1 MAVSQEQKEAE
12 KLVGQV
18 LNGTYRL
25 EQLLVTGGMGAVFRA
40 RHVRTGGVCAIK
52 VLHQRAA
59 MQGDLSER
67 FQDEARII
75 AGLRHPNIVQVS
87 DLDRDRS
94 GMAFIVME
102 LLEGEDLQDRI
113 ERTGTVPLEEA
124 LQITRQISSAL
135 HAAHERGIIHRDL
148 KPRNIFLS
156 HHEEHGEVLQTAKV
170 IDFGVSKVPRPADKA
185 TRDLLVLGTPRY
197 MAPEGAMGQNSQIDG
212 RSDQWSVAV
221 ILYRMLTGKLPFD
234 HENVIDLFK
243 QVINEQPT
251 PIEQLLPTVPPHVS
265 AVIRRALS
273 KKKEDRFPTMLDFL
287 RALDPP
293 PAAPPFSFK
302 RSLVFGL
309 AGAGMAGLIVM
320 PLLLRELQGKK
331 RSGQV
336 GQLLVQADEALLEE
350 RWDEAVRL
358 ATQVQSVPGQPPYV
372 ATAAENIKRRVER
385 GQKLSSDV
393 QQIMQAL
400 ANKDYDGAL
409 SRNRELPPRTSFR
422 ITAQQHYDLLQ
433 QLVIAY
439 HLQQAEAER
448 SLGRCDKIEP
458 HVAKIL
464 EVSPDHVDALTA
476 RWRPCALI
484 TGQPPGAKKL
494 AGYPPVRDQNDKPLG
509 NAGEYDKQRN
519 NFAEI
524 DRYLRDAQIAHEHGE
539 YAKAVALAHTAT
551 SVPIR
556 SPIAWRIAGVS
567 ACHLKSR
574 DILEYVV
581 PHLDL
586 ASKEFVRSRCTSIG
600 YKVWF

>member
-1 MAVSQEQKEAE
+1 MSQEQKEAE
-12 KLVGQV
+12 KLIGQV

-87 DLDRDRS
+87 DLDRDKS

-113 ERTGTVPLEEA
+113 ERTGSVPLDEA
-124 LQITRQISSAL
+124 LQITRQVSSAL
-135 HAAHERGIIHRDL
+135 HAAHQRGVIHRDL
-148 KPRNIFLS
+148 KPRNIFLAR
-156 HHEEHGEVLQTAKV
+156 HEENGVLTQTAKV

-212 RSDQWSVAV
+212 RSDQWSVGV
-221 ILYRMLTGKLPFD
+221 ILYRMLSGKLPFD

-251 PIEQLLPTVPPHVS
+251 PIEQLVPTVPPYVAAAIKRS
-265 AVIRRALS
+265 LA
-273 KKKEDRFPTMLDFL
+273 KKKEERFATMLDFL
-287 RALDPP
+287 QALEPP
-293 PAAPPFSFK
+293 PAAPPFSWK
-302 RSLVFGL
+302 RSLTFGL
-309 AGAGMAGLIVM
+309 LGASLAGLVVM
-320 PLLLRELQGKK
+320 PLLVRELQGKK

-336 GQLLVQADEALLEE
+336 AQLLVQADEALMDE
-350 RWDEAVRL
+350 RWDEAIKL
-358 ATQVQSVPGQPPYV
+358 SSQVLTVPGQAPYV
-372 ATAAENIKRRVER
+372 AAAAENIKRRVEK
-385 GQKLSSDV
+385 GQKISGDA

-400 ANKDYDGAL
+400 ASKDYDGAL
-409 SRNRELPPRTSFR
+409 SRNRDLPPRTSFR

-448 SLGRCDKIEP
+448 SLGKCDKIEP

-464 EVSPDHVDALTA
+464 ELVPDHVDALTA

-494 AGYPPVRDQNDKPLG
+494 AGYPPLRDLAGKPLG
-509 NAGEYDKQRN
+509 LAGEHDKAHN

-524 DRYLRDAQIAHEHGE
+524 DRSLRDAQIAHQHGE
-539 YAKAVALAHTAT
+539 YMKAVALAHTAT

-556 SPIAWRIAGVS
+556 SLPAWRIVGVS
-567 ACHLKSR
+567 ACHLKSPEL
-574 DILEYVV
+574 LEYVV

-586 ASKEFVRSRCTSIG
+586 ASKEFVRSRCTAAG
-600 YKVWF
+600 YKVSF

>member
-1 MAVSQEQKEAE
+1 MSQEQKEAE
-12 KLVGQV
+12 KLIGQV

-87 DLDRDRS
+87 DLDRDKS

-113 ERTGTVPLEEA
+113 ERTGSVPLDEA
-124 LQITRQISSAL
+124 LQITRQVSSAL
-135 HAAHERGIIHRDL
+135 HAAHQRGVIHRDL
-148 KPRNIFLS
+148 KPRNIFLAR
-156 HHEEHGEVLQTAKV
+156 HEENGVLTQTAKV

-212 RSDQWSVAV
+212 RSDQWSVGV
-221 ILYRMLTGKLPFD
+221 ILYRMLSGKLPFD

-251 PIEQLLPTVPPHVS
+251 PIEQLVPTVPPYVAAAIKRS
-265 AVIRRALS
+265 LA
-273 KKKEDRFPTMLDFL
+273 KKKEERFATMLDFL
-287 RALDPP
+287 QALEPP
-293 PAAPPFSFK
+293 PAAPPFSWK
-302 RSLVFGL
+302 RSLTFGL
-309 AGAGMAGLIVM
+309 LGASLAGLVVM
-320 PLLLRELQGKK
+320 PLLVRELQGKK

-336 GQLLVQADEALLEE
+336 AQLLVQADEALMDE
-350 RWDEAVRL
+350 RWDEAIKL
-358 ATQVQSVPGQPPYV
+358 SSQVLTVPGQAPYV
-372 ATAAENIKRRVER
+372 AAAAENIKRRVEK
-385 GQKLSSDV
+385 GQKISDDA

-409 SRNRELPPRTSFR
+409 SRNRDLPPRTSFR

-448 SLGRCDKIEP
+448 SLGKCDKIEP

-464 EVSPDHVDALTA
+464 ELVPDHVDALTA

-494 AGYPPVRDQNDKPLG
+494 AGYPPLRDLAGKPLG
-509 NAGEYDKQRN
+509 LAGEHDKAHN

-524 DRYLRDAQIAHEHGE
+524 DRSLRDAQIAHQHGE
-539 YAKAVALAHTAT
+539 YMKAVALAHTAT

-556 SPIAWRIAGVS
+556 SLPAWRIVGVS
-567 ACHLKSR
+567 ACHLKSPE
-574 DILEYVV
+574 ILEYVV

-586 ASKEFVRSRCTSIG
+586 ASKEFVRSRCTAAG
-600 YKVWF
+600 YKVSF

>member
-1 MAVSQEQKEAE
+1 MSQEQKEAE
-12 KLVGQV
+12 KLVGLV

-87 DLDRDRS
+87 DLDRDKS

-113 ERTGTVPLEEA
+113 ERTGSIPLDEA
-124 LQITRQISSAL
+124 LLITRQLSSAL
-135 HAAHERGIIHRDL
+135 HAAHLRGVTHRDL

-156 HHEEHGEVLQTAKV
+156 RHEENGEVIQTAKV

-212 RSDQWSVAV
+212 RSDQWSVGV
-221 ILYRMLTGKLPFD
+221 ILYRMLSGKLPFD

-251 PIEQLLPTVPPHVS
+251 PIEQLVPTVPPYVAAAIVRS
-265 AVIRRALS
+265 LS
-273 KKKEDRFPTMLDFL
+273 KKKEDRFPSMLEFMH
-287 RALDPP
+287 ALDPP
-293 PAAPPFSFK
+293 PAAPPFSLK
-302 RSLVFGL
+302 RSLLFGIG
-309 AGAGMAGLIVM
+309 GAVMAGLIVM
-320 PLLLRELQGKK
+320 PLLVRELQGKK
-331 RSGQV
+331 RTGQV
-336 GQLLVQADEALLEE
+336 GQMLVQADEALMDE
-350 RWDEAVRL
+350 RWDEAVKL
-358 ATQVQSVPGQPPYV
+358 ASQVQTVPGQPPYV
-372 ATAAENIKRRVER
+372 ASAAENIKRRVER
-385 GQKLSSDV
+385 GRKISGDV
-393 QQIMQAL
+393 QQIMQSL
-400 ANKDYDGAL
+400 TNKDYDGAL
-409 SRNRELPPRTSFR
+409 SRNRDLPPRTSFR

-433 QLVIAY
+433 QLVVAY

-448 SLGRCDKIEP
+448 SLGNCDKIEP
-458 HVAKIL
+458 HVSKIL
-464 EVSPDHVDALTA
+464 ELVPDHVDALTA

-484 TGQPPGAKKL
+484 TGQPPGVRKL
-494 AGYPPVRDQNDKPLG
+494 AGYPPLRDFADKPLG
-509 NAGEYDKQRN
+509 MPGEHDKQRN

-524 DRYLRDAQIAHEHGE
+524 DRALRDAQIAHQHGE
-539 YAKAVALAHTAT
+539 YMKAVALAHTAT

-556 SPIAWRIAGVS
+556 SLPAWRIVGVS

-574 DILEYVV
+574 DILDYVI
-581 PHLDL
+581 PHLDQ
-586 ASKEFVRSRCTSIG
+586 ASKEFVRSRCTSAG
-600 YKVWF
+600 YKVPF

>member
-1 MAVSQEQKEAE
+1 MSQEQKEAE
-12 KLVGQV
+12 KLIGQV

-87 DLDRDRS
+87 DLDRDKS

-113 ERTGTVPLEEA
+113 ERTGSVPLDEA
-124 LQITRQISSAL
+124 LQITRQVSSAL
-135 HAAHERGIIHRDL
+135 HAAHLRGVIHRDL
-148 KPRNIFLS
+148 KPRNIFLAR
-156 HHEEHGEVLQTAKV
+156 HEENGVLTQTAKV

-212 RSDQWSVAV
+212 RSDQWSVGV
-221 ILYRMLTGKLPFD
+221 ILYRMLSGKLPFD

-251 PIEQLLPTVPPHVS
+251 PIEQLVPTVPPYVAAAIKRS
-265 AVIRRALS
+265 LS
-273 KKKEDRFPTMLDFL
+273 KKKEDRYATMLDFL
-287 RALDPP
+287 HALEPP
-293 PAAPPFSFK
+293 PAAPPFSLK
-302 RSLVFGL
+302 RSLTFGL
-309 AGAGMAGLIVM
+309 VGAGLAGLIVM
-320 PLLLRELQGKK
+320 PLLFRELQGKK

-336 GQLLVQADEALLEE
+336 AQLLVQADEALMDE
-350 RWDEAVRL
+350 RWDEAIKL
-358 ATQVQSVPGQPPYV
+358 SSQVLTVPGQAPYV
-372 ATAAENIKRRVER
+372 ATAAENIKRRVEK
-385 GQKLSSDV
+385 GQQISAEA
-393 QQIMQAL
+393 QQIMQSL

-409 SRNRELPPRTSFR
+409 SRNRDLPPRTSFR

-448 SLGRCDKIEP
+448 SLGKCDKIEP

-464 EVSPDHVDALTA
+464 ELVPDHVDALTA

-484 TGQPPGAKKL
+484 TGHPPGVKKL
-494 AGYPPVRDQNDKPLG
+494 AGYPPLRDLSDKPLG
-509 NAGEYDKQRN
+509 LAGDHDKAHN

-524 DRYLRDAQIAHEHGE
+524 DRSLRDAQIAHQHGE
-539 YAKAVALAHTAT
+539 FMKAVALAHTAT

-556 SPIAWRIAGVS
+556 SLPAWRIVGVS
-567 ACHLKSR
+567 ACHLKSAE
-574 DILEYVV
+574 ILEYVV
-581 PHLDL
+581 PHLDP
-586 ASKEFVRSRCTSIG
+586 ASKEFVRSRCIAAG
-600 YKVWF
+600 YKVTF

>member
-1 MAVSQEQKEAE
+1 MSQEQKEAE

-52 VLHQRAA
+52 VLHSRAA

-75 AGLRHPNIVQVS
+75 AGLRHPNIVQVN
-87 DLDRDRS
+87 DLDRDKS

-102 LLEGEDLQDRI
+102 LLDGEDLQDRI
-113 ERTGTVPLEEA
+113 ERTGSIPLDEA
-124 LQITRQISSAL
+124 LLITRQISSAL
-135 HAAHERGIIHRDL
+135 HAAHQRGVTHRDL

-156 HHEEHGEVLQTAKV
+156 RHEENGVVQQTAKV

-212 RSDQWSVAV
+212 RSDQWSVGV
-221 ILYRMLTGKLPFD
+221 ILYRMLSGKLPFD

-251 PIEQLLPTVPPHVS
+251 PIEQLVPTVPPYVADAIKRS
-265 AVIRRALS
+265 LS
-273 KKKEDRFPTMLDFL
+273 KQKEERFPSMLEFL
-287 RALDPP
+287 QALEPP
-293 PAAPPFSFK
+293 PAAPPFSWK
-302 RSLVFGL
+302 RSLIFGL
-309 AGAGMAGLIVM
+309 AGAGLAGLIVM
-320 PLLLRELQGKK
+320 PLLVRELQGKK

-336 GQLLVQADEALLEE
+336 GQLLVQADEALLDE
-350 RWDEAVRL
+350 RWDDAVRL
-358 ATQVQSVPGQPPYV
+358 ANQVTTVPGQPAYV
-372 ATAAENIKRRVER
+372 SSAAENIKRRVER
-385 GQKLSSDV
+385 GRKISGEV
-393 QQIMQAL
+393 QQIMQSL
-400 ANKDYDGAL
+400 AGKDYDGAL
-409 SRNRELPPRTSFR
+409 TRNRDLPPRTSFR

-433 QLVIAY
+433 QLVVAY

-464 EVSPDHVDALTA
+464 EIAPDHVDALTA

-484 TGQPPGAKKL
+484 TGQPPGIRKL
-494 AGYPPVRDQNDKPLG
+494 AGYPALRDFDGKAIGLV
-509 NAGEYDKQRN
+509 GEYDKQRN

-524 DRYLRDAQIAHEHGE
+524 DRYLRDAQIAHQHGE
-539 YAKAVALAHTAT
+539 YSKAVALAHTAT

-556 SPIAWRIAGVS
+556 SLLAWRIAGVS
-567 ACHLKSR
+567 ACHLQSR
-574 DILEYVV
+574 DILEYVI
-581 PHLDL
+581 PHLDQ
-586 ASKEFVRSRCTSIG
+586 ASKEFVRSRCTATG